1 MRYCKSTIFQAN
13 HNARTKAQKRPKLFA
28 ILQKYDFSSKSQR
41 HDYCTSSKCGC
52 LRYCKS
58 TIFQANHN
66 LIRALTARMWL
77 FAILQ
82 KYDFSSKSQPY
93 TFNARTNPRCLRYC
107 KSTIFQANHN
117 KSDAFEIFRNVVC
130 DTAKVRFFKQITT
143 AKISILVHYLL
154 FAILQKYDFS
164 SKSQLGMR
172 AKSWRN
178 TLFAILQKY
187 DFSSKS
193 QLRRSNKLLMK
204 GCLRYCK
211 STIFQAN
218 HNSGKCHPPL
228 LDVVCDTA
236 KVRFFKQITTVR
248 DICILTVLLFA
259 ILQKYDFSSKS
270 QPVNYNGVEIT
281 VVCDTAKVRFFKQ
294 ITTRWLLT
302 NSARMLFAIL
312 QKYDFSSKSQL

>member
-1 MRYCKSTIFQAN
+1 MR
-13 HNARTKAQKRPKLFA
+13 
-28 ILQKYDFSSKSQR
+28 
-41 HDYCTSSKCGC
+41 
-52 LRYCKS
+52 
-58 TIFQANHN
+58 
-66 LIRALTARMWL
+66 L

-82 KYDFSSKSQPY
+82 KYDFSSKSQPN
-93 TFNARTNPRCLRYC
+93 TCLNGSNVVVCDTAKVRFFKQITTHRKMCKAHCRCLRYC

-117 KSDAFEIFRNVVC
+117 PILLMLEQIPVVC

-143 AKISILVHYLL
+143 KVMHL
-154 FAILQKYDFS
+154 KYS
-164 SKSQLGMR
+164 E
-172 AKSWRN
+172 